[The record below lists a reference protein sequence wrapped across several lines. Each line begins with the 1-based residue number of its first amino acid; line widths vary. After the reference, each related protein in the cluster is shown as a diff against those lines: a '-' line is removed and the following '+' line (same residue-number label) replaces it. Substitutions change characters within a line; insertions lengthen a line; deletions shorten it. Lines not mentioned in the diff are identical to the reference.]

1 MLSLGEQQRLGI
13 ARALL
18 QAPDF
23 LFLDEA
29 TASLDE
35 PSEAALYRLL
45 QERLPN
51 ATDRL
56 DRPPLDAA
64 AFHRRRL
71 RSSATATA
79 FACGELALQPA
90 AEYAATSR
98 KETGGGRLAAARDRM
113 GLRTYL
119 RLALTVRS
127 AESRAT
133 KRPPHQ
139 FEPSRRID
147 AVMPVG

>member
-13 ARALL
+13 ARAIL

-45 QERLPN
+45 QERLPA
-51 ATDRL
+51 ATIVSIGHRSTL
-56 DRPPLDAA
+56 M

-71 RSSATATA
+71 TLERDGDRYRVREA
-79 FACGELALQPA
+79 ALQPA
-90 AEYAATSR
+90 AE
-98 KETGGGRLAAARDRM
+98 
-113 GLRTYL
+113 
-119 RLALTVRS
+119 
-127 AESRAT
+127 
-133 KRPPHQ
+133 
-139 FEPSRRID
+139 
-147 AVMPVG
+147 